1 MLIPELFHVLWVYAY
16 VFYIYFK
23 DYQFFSKLLL
33 DINDFCLYYACKN
46 SIIAIQLYLV
56 MKSDFVLAVL

>member
-1 MLIPELFHVLWVYAY
+1 MIFI
-16 VFYIYFK
+16 YILK
-23 DYQFFSKLLL
+23 IISFFPKLLL
-33 DINDFCLYYACKN
+33 DINDSCHYYACKN